1 MHYHPQLDTIN
12 SSISIALCGGSL
24 MKRFTLTTLSL
35 LLAVSLCPTLGFA
48 AGNEAATLNQN
59 NDATPMRSGIVE
71 NVTVATDNFL
81 GANFDQE
88 PDDVADSILSA
99 YARKELSQGRN
110 VNIWL
115 ESTRTVSD
123 EDAALIQKNLGGYL
137 PIANFSLTPYSQVE
151 DEAPVNEGAVTRG
164 DALVRIGLKLPD
176 SLANTDPTIV
186 RDYKILCVYEGNI
199 TLLPCTYDADSNT
212 LIFRT
217 NRFASFGLICQD
229 TRDGKTVYPVLVR
242 NSYAQQNGQ
251 GQYAAGDKV
260 TIYAG
265 NRKGYLVDM
274 WSASPQDKVRFTY
287 NDSDRVEFIMPDT
300 PVVISATW
308 IKIGDINDVTNAS
321 DNALNTTL
329 VDTDASLAKKVLD
342 QDAMDLVIG
351 GVSTDIWLNSNQEIP
366 EADKKVI
373 THALGDWSLAEE
385 IDLTL
390 FYEIDGK
397 ETQVHKTNGPI
408 TVKIALPDSP
418 DISLAR
424 TYKVIRVHEGKA
436 DVLPATFNTNTHE
449 LTFETDRFSAYAVVY
464 KEVKDGSELGVSN
477 TPSTPG
483 TNDGDNPSTT
493 TLAATGDASLALFA
507 LLGAFIAASCLM
519 YSSIRRS
526 RLELKERQ

>member
-1 MHYHPQLDTIN
+1 
-12 SSISIALCGGSL
+12 

-59 NDATPMRSGIVE
+59 NDATPMRSGVVE

-110 VNIWL
+110 VDIWL

-123 EDAALIQKNLGGYL
+123 EDAALIQKNLGEYL

-164 DALVRIGLKLPD
+164 DALVRISLKLPD

-308 IKIGDINDVTNAS
+308 IKIGDITDITNAS
-321 DNALNTTL
+321 ENALNATL
-329 VDTDASLAKKVLD
+329 VDTDTSLAKKVLD
-342 QDAMDLVIG
+342 HDAMDLVMG
-351 GVSTDIWLNSNQEIP
+351 GMQATIWLKSTREIS

-373 THALGDWSLAEE
+373 AHALGDRVLAEE

-397 ETQVHKTNGPI
+397 ETQVHKTNDPL
-408 TVKIALPDSP
+408 TVKITLPDSS
-418 DISLAR
+418 DTSQAR
-424 TYKVIRVHEGKA
+424 TYEIVRVHEGKA
-436 DVLPATFNTNTHE
+436 DILPATFDANTHE

-464 KEVKDGSELGVSN
+464 KDVKDGSELGVSN
-477 TPSTPG
+477 TPSALG
-483 TNDGDNPSTT
+483 TNDGDQPSTT
-493 TLAATGDASLALFA
+493 ALAATGDTLSVLFA
-507 LLGAFIAASCLM
+507 LLGALIAASCLV